1 MLTILLN
8 PNRSEPLYQQICAAI
23 REEIASGALQ
33 PNEKLPSRRTLS
45 AHCRPALSLCR
56 LHMNSWRQRDIC
68 IPVPVPDIM

>member
-45 AHCRPALSLCR
+45 AHLQI
-56 LHMNSWRQRDIC
+56 SWQQRDIC
-68 IPVPVPDIM
+68 IPVPVPDTM

>member
-45 AHCRPALSLCR
+45 AAFADQHCHCA
-56 LHMNSWRQRDIC
+56 NC
-68 IPVPVPDIM
+68 I